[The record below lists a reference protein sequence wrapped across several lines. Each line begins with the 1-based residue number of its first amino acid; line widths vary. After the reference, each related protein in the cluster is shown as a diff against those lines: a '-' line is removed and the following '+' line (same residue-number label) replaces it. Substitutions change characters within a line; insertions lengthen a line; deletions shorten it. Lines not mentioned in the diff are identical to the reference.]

1 VIAYTIHP
9 LKYASSN
16 KHKKDIA
23 ISKSNRVYNGD
34 ATKRLSKYRFL
45 YNLFDHGK
53 AIRLQVSRN
62 ITLLCFYLSSSVEY
76 Y

>member
-16 KHKKDIA
+16 KHKKVIA
-23 ISKSNRVYNGD
+23 ISKSNRLYNGD

-53 AIRLQVSRN
+53 AIRLQVSNN
-62 ITLLCFYLSSSVEY
+62 ITLLWFYLSSSIEY